1 MGGDDRERS
10 GSGSVKIVEAVDRS
24 ARDAERVAGARKR
37 IANCPILIS
46 SLVPVAIKRTVLYG

>member
-1 MGGDDRERS
+1 
-10 GSGSVKIVEAVDRS
+10 VKIVEAVDRS

-37 IANCPILIS
+37 IANCTILIS